1 MSKSLARLA
10 NRIERQAPGDAAA
23 KEQAAY
29 IRTVARD
36 LSQGDPAAQADR
48 REQAERLH
56 GAAGAKDKA
65 ALYRELEAQIRERD
79 QGWAKHSGAAS
90 RRRQTRAVKWRVAS

>member
-1 MSKSLARLA
+1 MNESLARLA

-23 KEQAAY
+23 KEQAAH

-36 LSQGDPAAQADR
+36 LSRGDPATRAER

-65 ALYRELEAQIRERD
+65 ALYHELEAQLRERD
-79 QGWAKHSGAAS
+79 QARAKH
-90 RRRQTRAVKWRVAS
+90 RARHRNDGGRER